1 MDKISPSI
9 LRYFKTNNIDIFKL
23 SEEERNNKIKEY
35 QSIKREKLRK
45 KMNAYNTIYYQK
57 NKDKYFKNYYETNFD
72 SIAEKSRIR
81 YKTKKEQ
88 LNSEK

>member
-23 SEEERNNKIKEY
+23 SEEERNKIKEY
-35 QSIKREKLRK
+35 QSIKREKLRT

-57 NKDKYFKNYYETNFD
+57 NKDKYFKNYYETNCD

>member
-1 MDKISPSI
+1 
-9 LRYFKTNNIDIFKL
+9 
-23 SEEERNNKIKEY
+23 
-35 QSIKREKLRK
+35 
-45 KMNAYNTIYYQK
+45 MNAYNTIYYQK